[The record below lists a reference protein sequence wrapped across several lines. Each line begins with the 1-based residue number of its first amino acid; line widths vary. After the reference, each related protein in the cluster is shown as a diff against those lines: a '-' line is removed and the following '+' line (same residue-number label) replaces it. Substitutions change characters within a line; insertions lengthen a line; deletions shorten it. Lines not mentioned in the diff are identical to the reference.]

1 MNEKGTLKK
10 EQNTLQNEQDT
21 LQNKI
26 FDGEQ
31 ARVLNSEQ
39 AHLTMTHGK
48 LCAMEAALEEK
59 IEAINEKAAKE
70 KQDIRS
76 NLSLNFDSDTD
87 SMETYIEFEAMSH
100 SIDQYNIEQ
109 DAAQE
114 KLGRVKR
121 LRKAPYFARVKL
133 QFDPEEAPEDYYIGS
148 AGIAENAYE
157 HLVIDWRSPIAETY
171 YNQQNG
177 KTFYMVNGNRV
188 DVDLQLRRQ
197 YNLEEDRL
205 FSFFDTQVAIE
216 DPMLLQSLASRRTD
230 KMKAITATIQKEQNA
245 VIRSEDVPV
254 LLVNGIAGSGKTS
267 VLLQRIAYLFYRQ
280 RENLR
285 PEQVYLL
292 TINPV
297 FRQYIDQVLP
307 DLGEENP
314 RTITWRDF
322 LHFANAPDKGPGES
336 AKEADLRKMER
347 ALKTLRL
354 QEDEICPVMQ
364 KGRCVLS
371 RREIL
376 NAAAEL
382 SGIEAGPRLLNI
394 LSDKLSE
401 IAKIKIRRM
410 ERDDR
415 DRADGNDAWGGSE
428 DGAGGWASGV
438 QQGGSEDGAGGNQ
451 GAASF
456 NSMDPYGNQGA
467 NKGGSWGESERE
479 TDRKEQNRITNQYGG
494 AFSTIHRFGFI
505 DVEKIGCRILH
516 KKRLTSAEWIWLK
529 MLLTGMGD
537 KNVRYV
543 MIDEVQDYSAAQLM
557 VLRRYFGRAKFMML
571 GDEFQAIRPGTV
583 SFAKI
588 HELFGEDGRQ
598 TKELPLLTSYRSSP
612 EITEIFTG
620 LLPREKRIVT
630 SSVQRPG
637 TAPVVM
643 ACESGEDYARRLRL
657 LVHAA
662 SANAVAKDGLAAGA
676 TDVASAS
683 TAASA
688 NAVAKDGLAAG
699 ATAVA
704 SASTAAGAN
713 TSASAGT
720 AAGENTPAGAGAST
734 AEDEQGLT
742 AVICANRASLEKVR
756 QILGDEAPQVIHRN
770 QALPHSGV
778 FLITLDLVKGL
789 EFDGV
794 ILPDADQATYPDDL
808 MARHRLYT
816 AVSRA
821 TRRLSILADG
831 ELTSL
836 LK

>member
-1 MNEKGTLKK
+1 M
-10 EQNTLQNEQDT
+10 NEQDK
-21 LQNKI
+21 LQKQI
-26 FDGEQ
+26 FDE
-31 ARVLNSEQ
+31 EQ
-39 AHLTMTHGK
+39 AHLTVTHGK
-48 LCAMEAALEEK
+48 LRAMKAALEEK
-59 IEAINEKAAKE
+59 IDAISEKAARE

-121 LRKAPYFARVKL
+121 LLKAPYFARVKL
-133 QFDPEEAPEDYYIGS
+133 QFDPEEEPEDYYIGS
-148 AGIAENAYE
+148 AGISENAYE

-177 KTFYMVNGNRV
+177 KTFYVVNGNRV

-205 FSFFDTQVAIE
+205 YSFFDTQIAIE

-322 LHFANAPDKGPGES
+322 LHIVNAPDKGAYES
-336 AKEADLRKMER
+336 ARESDLRRMES

-354 QEDEICPVMQ
+354 KEEEVCPIMQ

-371 RREIL
+371 RNEIL
-376 NAAAEL
+376 RAAAEL
-382 SGIEAGPRLLNI
+382 EGIEVGPRFMNI
-394 LSDKLSE
+394 LSDRLSE
-401 IAKIKIRRM
+401 IARVKIRRM
-410 ERDDR
+410 ERDENEQAKD
-415 DRADGNDAWGGSE
+415 DSAD
-428 DGAGGWASGV
+428 
-438 QQGGSEDGAGGNQ
+438 
-451 GAASF
+451 AATF
-456 NSMDPYGNQGA
+456 NSMDPYGNQG
-467 NKGGSWGESERE
+467 GSRRGSDGEP
-479 TDRKEQNRITNQYGG
+479 DRKEQNRITNQYGG
-494 AFSTIHRFGFI
+494 AFSTIHHFGFI
-505 DVEKIGCRILH
+505 DIEKIGCRILH

-529 MLLTGMGD
+529 MLLTGMSD

-543 MIDEVQDYSAAQLM
+543 MIDEVQDYTAAQLM
-557 VLRRYFGRAKFMML
+557 VLRRYFGRARFMML

-583 SFAKI
+583 SFGKI

-598 TKELPLLTSYRSSP
+598 TRELPLLTSYRSSP
-612 EITEIFTG
+612 EITNIFTG
-620 LLPREKRIVT
+620 LLPREKRIFT
-630 SSVQRPG
+630 ASVQRPG

-643 ACESGEDYARRLRL
+643 ACESGDEYRRRLRL
-657 LVHAA
+657 LVNAA
-662 SANAVAKDGLAAGA
+662 AA
-676 TDVASAS
+676 
-683 TAASA
+683 
-688 NAVAKDGLAAG
+688 
-699 ATAVA
+699 
-704 SASTAAGAN
+704 
-713 TSASAGT
+713 
-720 AAGENTPAGAGAST
+720 
-734 AEDEQGLT
+734 DEGLT

-756 QILGDEAPQVIHRN
+756 QILGDKAPRVIGRN
-770 QALPHSGV
+770 QALPHGGV

-794 ILPDADQATYPDDL
+794 ILPDADRGTYPEDI

-821 TRRLSILADG
+821 TKRLSILADG
-831 ELTSL
+831 ELTEL
-836 LK
+836 LKHGAD

>member
-1 MNEKGTLKK
+1 MQSGVTTQYRGGSHRGTIQKSESHL
-10 EQNTLQNEQDT
+10 NEQDK
-21 LQNKI
+21 LQKQI
-26 FDGEQ
+26 FDE
-31 ARVLNSEQ
+31 EQ
-39 AHLTMTHGK
+39 AHLTVTHGK
-48 LCAMEAALEEK
+48 LRAMKAALEEK
-59 IEAINEKAAKE
+59 IDAISEKAARE

-121 LRKAPYFARVKL
+121 LLKAPYFARVKL
-133 QFDPEEAPEDYYIGS
+133 QFDPEEEPEDYYIGS
-148 AGIAENAYE
+148 AGISENAYE

-177 KTFYMVNGNRV
+177 KTFYVVNGNRV

-205 FSFFDTQVAIE
+205 YSFFDTQIAIE

-322 LHFANAPDKGPGES
+322 LHIVNAPDKGAYES
-336 AKEADLRKMER
+336 ARESDLRRMES

-354 QEDEICPVMQ
+354 KEEEVCPIMQ

-371 RREIL
+371 RNEIL
-376 NAAAEL
+376 RAAAEL
-382 SGIEAGPRLLNI
+382 EGIEAGPRLMNI
-394 LSDKLSE
+394 LSDRLSE
-401 IAKIKIRRM
+401 IARVKIRRM
-410 ERDDR
+410 ERDENEQAKD
-415 DRADGNDAWGGSE
+415 DSAD
-428 DGAGGWASGV
+428 
-438 QQGGSEDGAGGNQ
+438 
-451 GAASF
+451 AATF
-456 NSMDPYGNQGA
+456 NSMDPYGNQG
-467 NKGGSWGESERE
+467 GSRRGSDGEP
-479 TDRKEQNRITNQYGG
+479 DRKEQNRITNQYGG
-494 AFSTIHRFGFI
+494 AFSTIHHFGFI
-505 DVEKIGCRILH
+505 DIEKIGCRILH

-529 MLLTGMGD
+529 MLLTGMSD

-543 MIDEVQDYSAAQLM
+543 MIDEVQDYTAAQLM
-557 VLRRYFGRAKFMML
+557 VLRRYFGRARFMML

-583 SFAKI
+583 SFGKI

-598 TKELPLLTSYRSSP
+598 TRELPLLTSYRSSP
-612 EITEIFTG
+612 EITNIFTG
-620 LLPREKRIVT
+620 LLPREKRIFT
-630 SSVQRPG
+630 ASVQRPG

-643 ACESGEDYARRLRL
+643 ACESGDEYRRRLRL
-657 LVHAA
+657 LVNAA
-662 SANAVAKDGLAAGA
+662 AA
-676 TDVASAS
+676 
-683 TAASA
+683 
-688 NAVAKDGLAAG
+688 
-699 ATAVA
+699 
-704 SASTAAGAN
+704 
-713 TSASAGT
+713 
-720 AAGENTPAGAGAST
+720 
-734 AEDEQGLT
+734 DEGLT

-756 QILGDEAPQVIHRN
+756 QILGDKAPRVIGRN
-770 QALPHSGV
+770 QALPHGGV

-794 ILPDADQATYPDDL
+794 ILPDADRGTYPEDI

-821 TRRLSILADG
+821 TKRLSILADG
-831 ELTSL
+831 ELTEL
-836 LK
+836 LNHGTA

>member
-1 MNEKGTLKK
+1 M
-10 EQNTLQNEQDT
+10 NEQDK
-21 LQNKI
+21 LQKQI
-26 FDGEQ
+26 FDE
-31 ARVLNSEQ
+31 EQ
-39 AHLTMTHGK
+39 AHLTVTHGK
-48 LCAMEAALEEK
+48 LRAMKAALEEK
-59 IEAINEKAAKE
+59 IDAISEKAARE

-121 LRKAPYFARVKL
+121 LLKAPYFARVKL
-133 QFDPEEAPEDYYIGS
+133 QFDPEEEPEDYYIGS
-148 AGIAENAYE
+148 AGISENAYE

-177 KTFYMVNGNRV
+177 KTFYVVNGNRV

-205 FSFFDTQVAIE
+205 YSFFDTQIAIE

-322 LHFANAPDKGPGES
+322 LHIVNAPDKGAYES
-336 AKEADLRKMER
+336 ARESDLRRMES

-354 QEDEICPVMQ
+354 KEEEVCPIMQ

-371 RREIL
+371 RNEIL
-376 NAAAEL
+376 RAAAEL
-382 SGIEAGPRLLNI
+382 EGIEAGPRLMNI
-394 LSDKLSE
+394 LSDRLSE
-401 IAKIKIRRM
+401 MARIKIRRM
-410 ERDDR
+410 ERDENEQAKD
-415 DRADGNDAWGGSE
+415 DSAD
-428 DGAGGWASGV
+428 
-438 QQGGSEDGAGGNQ
+438 
-451 GAASF
+451 AATF
-456 NSMDPYGNQGA
+456 NSMDPYGNQG
-467 NKGGSWGESERE
+467 GSRRGSDGEP
-479 TDRKEQNRITNQYGG
+479 DRKEQNRITNQYGG
-494 AFSTIHRFGFI
+494 AFSTIRNFGFI
-505 DVEKIGCRILH
+505 DIEKIGCRILH

-529 MLLTGMGD
+529 MLLTGMSD

-543 MIDEVQDYSAAQLM
+543 MIDEVQDYTAAQLM
-557 VLRRYFGRAKFMML
+557 VLRRYFGRARFMML

-583 SFAKI
+583 SFGKI

-598 TKELPLLTSYRSSP
+598 TRELPLLTSYRSSP
-612 EITEIFTG
+612 EITNIFTG
-620 LLPREKRIVT
+620 LLPREKRIFT
-630 SSVQRPG
+630 ASVQRPG

-643 ACESGEDYARRLRL
+643 ACESGNEYRRRLRL
-657 LVHAA
+657 LVNAA
-662 SANAVAKDGLAAGA
+662 AA
-676 TDVASAS
+676 
-683 TAASA
+683 
-688 NAVAKDGLAAG
+688 
-699 ATAVA
+699 
-704 SASTAAGAN
+704 
-713 TSASAGT
+713 
-720 AAGENTPAGAGAST
+720 
-734 AEDEQGLT
+734 DEGLT

-756 QILGDEAPQVIHRN
+756 QILGDKAPRVIGRN
-770 QALPHSGV
+770 QALPHGGV

-794 ILPDADQATYPDDL
+794 ILPDADRGTYPEDI

-816 AVSRA
+816 AVSRS
-821 TRRLSILADG
+821 TKRLSILADG
-831 ELTSL
+831 DLTEL
-836 LK
+836 LKHGTA

>member
-121 LRKAPYFARVKL
+121 LRKAPYFAKVKL

-177 KTFYMVNGNRV
+177 KTYYMVNGNRV

-322 LHFANAPDKGPGES
+322 LHIANAPDKGPGES

-415 DRADGNDAWGGSE
+415 DRADGNDAWGR
-428 DGAGGWASGV
+428 
-438 QQGGSEDGAGGNQ
+438 SEDGAGGNQ

-543 MIDEVQDYSAAQLM
+543 MIDEVQDYTAAQLM

-643 ACESGEDYARRLRL
+643 ACESGEDYARWLRL
-657 LVHAA
+657 LVH
-662 SANAVAKDGLAAGA
+662 
-676 TDVASAS
+676 
-683 TAASA
+683 AASA

-704 SASTAAGAN
+704 SASTAAGAT

-720 AAGENTPAGAGAST
+720 AAGANTSASAGTAAGAST

-778 FLITLDLVKGL
+778 FLITLNLVKGL

>member
-1 MNEKGTLKK
+1 M
-10 EQNTLQNEQDT
+10 NEQDK
-21 LQNKI
+21 LQKQI
-26 FDGEQ
+26 FDE
-31 ARVLNSEQ
+31 EQ
-39 AHLTMTHGK
+39 AHLTVTHGK
-48 LCAMEAALEEK
+48 LRAMKAALEEK
-59 IEAINEKAAKE
+59 IDAISEKAAKE

-121 LRKAPYFARVKL
+121 LLKAPYFARVKL
-133 QFDPEEAPEDYYIGS
+133 QFDPEEEPEDYYIGS
-148 AGIAENAYE
+148 AGISENAYE

-177 KTFYMVNGNRV
+177 KTFYVVNGNRV

-205 FSFFDTQVAIE
+205 YSFFDTQIAIE

-322 LHFANAPDKGPGES
+322 LHIVNAPDKGAYES
-336 AKEADLRKMER
+336 ARESDLRRMES

-354 QEDEICPVMQ
+354 KEEEVCPIMQ

-371 RREIL
+371 RNEIL
-376 NAAAEL
+376 RAAAEL
-382 SGIEAGPRLLNI
+382 EGIEAGPRLMNI
-394 LSDKLSE
+394 LSDRLSE
-401 IAKIKIRRM
+401 MARIKIRRM
-410 ERDDR
+410 ERDENEQAKD
-415 DRADGNDAWGGSE
+415 DSAD
-428 DGAGGWASGV
+428 
-438 QQGGSEDGAGGNQ
+438 
-451 GAASF
+451 AATF
-456 NSMDPYGNQGA
+456 NSMDPYGNQG
-467 NKGGSWGESERE
+467 GSRRGSDGEP
-479 TDRKEQNRITNQYGG
+479 DRKEQNRITNQYGG
-494 AFSTIHRFGFI
+494 AFSTIHHFGFI
-505 DVEKIGCRILH
+505 DIEKIGCRILH

-529 MLLTGMGD
+529 MLLTGMSD

-543 MIDEVQDYSAAQLM
+543 MIDEVQDYTAAQLM
-557 VLRRYFGRAKFMML
+557 VLRRYFGRARFMML

-583 SFAKI
+583 SFGKI

-598 TKELPLLTSYRSSP
+598 TRELPLLTSYRSSP
-612 EITEIFTG
+612 EITNIFTG
-620 LLPREKRIVT
+620 LLPREKRIFT
-630 SSVQRPG
+630 ASVQRPG

-643 ACESGEDYARRLRL
+643 ACESGDEYRRRLRL
-657 LVHAA
+657 LVNAA
-662 SANAVAKDGLAAGA
+662 AA
-676 TDVASAS
+676 
-683 TAASA
+683 
-688 NAVAKDGLAAG
+688 
-699 ATAVA
+699 
-704 SASTAAGAN
+704 
-713 TSASAGT
+713 
-720 AAGENTPAGAGAST
+720 
-734 AEDEQGLT
+734 DEGLT

-756 QILGDEAPQVIHRN
+756 QILGDKAPRVIGRN
-770 QALPHSGV
+770 QALPHGGV

-794 ILPDADQATYPDDL
+794 ILPDADRGTYPEDI

-821 TRRLSILADG
+821 TKRLSILADG
-831 ELTSL
+831 ELTEL
-836 LK
+836 LKHGAD

>member
-254 LLVNGIAGSGKTS
+254 LMVNGIAGSGKTS

-322 LHFANAPDKGPGES
+322 LHIANAPDKGPGES

-347 ALKTLRL
+347 ALKTLR
-354 QEDEICPVMQ
+354 
-364 KGRCVLS
+364 
-371 RREIL
+371 
-376 NAAAEL
+376 
-382 SGIEAGPRLLNI
+382 GPRLLNI

-415 DRADGNDAWGGSE
+415 DRADGNDAW
-428 DGAGGWASGV
+428 
-438 QQGGSEDGAGGNQ
+438 GGSEDGAGGNQ

-543 MIDEVQDYSAAQLM
+543 MIDEVQDYTAAQLM

-662 SANAVAKDGLAAGA
+662 SANA
-676 TDVASAS
+676 
-683 TAASA
+683 
-688 NAVAKDGLAAG
+688 
-699 ATAVA
+699 
-704 SASTAAGAN
+704 
-713 TSASAGT
+713 
-720 AAGENTPAGAGAST
+720 
-734 AEDEQGLT
+734 EDEQGLT

-778 FLITLDLVKGL
+778 FLITLNLVKGL

>member
-1 MNEKGTLKK
+1 M
-10 EQNTLQNEQDT
+10 NEQDK
-21 LQNKI
+21 LQKQI
-26 FDGEQ
+26 FDE
-31 ARVLNSEQ
+31 EQ
-39 AHLTMTHGK
+39 AHLTVTHGK
-48 LCAMEAALEEK
+48 LRAMKAALEEK
-59 IEAINEKAAKE
+59 IDAISEKAARE

-121 LRKAPYFARVKL
+121 LLKAPYFARVKL
-133 QFDPEEAPEDYYIGS
+133 QFDPEEEPEDYYIGS
-148 AGIAENAYE
+148 AGISENAYE

-177 KTFYMVNGNRV
+177 KTFYVVNGNRV

-205 FSFFDTQVAIE
+205 YSFFDTQIAIE

-322 LHFANAPDKGPGES
+322 LHIVNAPDKGAYES
-336 AKEADLRKMER
+336 ARESDLRRMES

-354 QEDEICPVMQ
+354 KEEEVCPIMQ

-371 RREIL
+371 RNEIL
-376 NAAAEL
+376 RAAAEL
-382 SGIEAGPRLLNI
+382 EGIEAGPRLMNI
-394 LSDKLSE
+394 LSDRLSE
-401 IAKIKIRRM
+401 IARVKIRRM
-410 ERDDR
+410 ERDENEQAKD
-415 DRADGNDAWGGSE
+415 DSAD
-428 DGAGGWASGV
+428 
-438 QQGGSEDGAGGNQ
+438 
-451 GAASF
+451 AATF
-456 NSMDPYGNQGA
+456 NSMDPYGNQG
-467 NKGGSWGESERE
+467 GSRRGSDGEP
-479 TDRKEQNRITNQYGG
+479 DRKEQNRITNQYGG
-494 AFSTIHRFGFI
+494 AFSTIRNFGFI
-505 DVEKIGCRILH
+505 DIEKIGCRILR

-529 MLLTGMGD
+529 MLLTGMSD

-543 MIDEVQDYSAAQLM
+543 MIDEVQDYTAAQLM
-557 VLRRYFGRAKFMML
+557 VLRRYFGRARFMML

-583 SFAKI
+583 SFGKI

-598 TKELPLLTSYRSSP
+598 TRELPLLTSYRSSP
-612 EITEIFTG
+612 EITNIFTG
-620 LLPREKRIVT
+620 LLPREKRIFT
-630 SSVQRPG
+630 ASVQRPG

-643 ACESGEDYARRLRL
+643 ACESGDEYRRRLRL
-657 LVHAA
+657 LVNAA
-662 SANAVAKDGLAAGA
+662 AA
-676 TDVASAS
+676 
-683 TAASA
+683 
-688 NAVAKDGLAAG
+688 
-699 ATAVA
+699 
-704 SASTAAGAN
+704 
-713 TSASAGT
+713 
-720 AAGENTPAGAGAST
+720 
-734 AEDEQGLT
+734 DEGLT

-756 QILGDEAPQVIHRN
+756 QILGDKAPRVIGRN
-770 QALPHSGV
+770 QALPHGGV

-794 ILPDADQATYPDDL
+794 ILPDADRGTYPEDI

-821 TRRLSILADG
+821 TKRLSILADG
-831 ELTSL
+831 ELTEL
-836 LK
+836 LKHGTA